1 MEGLMSQLAQKET
14 ALSEYHVKASHFE
27 SESIN
32 LQKTLRY
39 LENQL
44 SQTKKN
50 QLQRY

>member
-27 SESIN
+27 TESLN
-32 LQKTLRY
+32 LQKALRD
-39 LENQL
+39 LEYQL
-44 SQTKKN
+44 SQTKQN